1 MTVTEARDYEADIDG
16 AFDAGDLNR
25 AEELAGAYRRAA
37 EMSSHPEPAR
47 DPRWRTA
54 YFSAQVALAAG
65 RLRTAQDL
73 LLPLWEDAP
82 RLPAELATRLGLLLA
97 EAHARLGHASEARAL
112 LDTLPASQI
121 ESHPLL
127 TVRWLRVRLA
137 LDGAPPLRDALA
149 RCDAALQQRGDAP
162 NRAVLACDEGR
173 AWDRAGDLPRAA
185 ECWRRAERFT
195 AASSGIDAI
204 RADVLVQLG
213 RLDHLRGYLGAALD
227 RFDAACRCAGGGP
240 HAAEATLRRALVR
253 LELGRREDA
262 AAEVAPLL
270 DGPPGALPEEL
281 RPLADLART
290 LLTEAGAGGGA
301 SDEVCAY
308 AAARRGDTDA
318 ARSLYAAAL
327 ATEPSPERRAR
338 LVLALGLLA
347 AGRREAV
354 EARSWLSEAEA
365 LARSNNLPEVLARVL
380 QMTGQ
385 MAAEEES
392 DDERARGLFEE
403 AVLIMEMQAGRFR
416 NIIDVHAYRQT
427 RGSVLR
433 HLLRSACRRGDTTR
447 VFQYQE
453 LERGRL
459 LLDLLQTAGEK
470 RPGLLL
476 FRQPEFVELETQIAA
491 CEKALLEAG
500 KDGPPDDH
508 EQELR
513 RRRQELLL
521 KQDRLFEQLLG
532 DRGRLGDSLL
542 PALPTLADLQR
553 ALPAK
558 TIYVAPA
565 LVADELYVL
574 VVTRG
579 GPASVLRG
587 LGSAET
593 LRQNLEGVRGCLTS
607 QLARYRQGLPMGRAE
622 RSELDERLD
631 VLGRGPLGTALA
643 EALGSPSDRPQRVVW
658 VPDGPLHGFPVHAL
672 RMKGRYL
679 IEDFEFVWTF
689 SGALLV
695 HQAHTRKQRRGRFRP
710 ALVVADKPTVLPEAE
725 REGDGVAASFLW
737 GRRLP
742 ADVANRKSLR
752 SWLARARLAH
762 FACHAEFDGQRPLAA
777 RLNLP
782 SGEAVHAL
790 EWLEE
795 PVAGLPLV
803 TLSACRSAEV
813 APLVGREVFGLVTG
827 LLGGGVRAVLAGL
840 WPVADRE
847 VPPLM
852 WRFYRHR
859 LLHELPT
866 ALALAQRETLE
877 APGGS
882 ALFWAVF
889 ALFGDGEAIP
899 APGILGRFL
908 ARRRLRQHLRCFPA

>member
-1 MTVTEARDYEADIDG
+1 MTGTEARNYEADIDD

-25 AEELAGAYRRAA
+25 AEELADAYRRAA
-37 EMSSHPEPAR
+37 QAASHPEPAR
-47 DPRWRTA
+47 NPRWRAA
-54 YFSAQVALAAG
+54 YCSAQVALAAG
-65 RLRTAQDL
+65 RLRAALDL

-82 RLPAELATRLGLLLA
+82 RLPTELAVRLRLLLA
-97 EAHARLGHASEARAL
+97 EAHARLGQASAARAL
-112 LDTLPASQI
+112 LDRLPASQI
-121 ESHPLL
+121 EPHPLL

-149 RCDAALQQRGDAP
+149 NCDAALKQRGDAS

-195 AASSGIDAI
+195 AASSGTDVI

-213 RLDHLRGYLGAALD
+213 RLDHLRGHLGAALD
-227 RFDAACRCAGGGP
+227 RFGAACRCAGGGP
-240 HAAEATLRRALVR
+240 HAVEATLRRALVR
-253 LELGRREDA
+253 LELGRREEA
-262 AAEVAPLL
+262 AVEIAPLL
-270 DGPPGALPEEL
+270 DGLTGALPEEL
-281 RPLADLART
+281 RPLADMARS
-290 LLTEAGAGGGA
+290 LLIGTGAGASA
-301 SDEVCAY
+301 SDEACAY
-308 AAARRGDTDA
+308 AAAQRGDTDA

-347 AGRREAV
+347 AGRRDAV
-354 EARSWLSEAEA
+354 EARAWLSEAEA
-365 LARSNNLPEVLARVL
+365 LARSNNLPEVLVRVL

-403 AVLIMEMQAGRFR
+403 AVLITEMQAGRLR
-416 NIIDVHAYRQT
+416 NV
-427 RGSVLR
+427 
-433 HLLRSACRRGDTTR
+433 
-447 VFQYQE
+447 
-453 LERGRL
+453 
-459 LLDLLQTAGEK
+459 
-470 RPGLLL
+470 
-476 FRQPEFVELETQIAA
+476 
-491 CEKALLEAG
+491 
-500 KDGPPDDH
+500 
-508 EQELR
+508 
-513 RRRQELLL
+513 
-521 KQDRLFEQLLG
+521 
-532 DRGRLGDSLL
+532 
-542 PALPTLADLQR
+542 ADLQR

-558 TIYVAPA
+558 TVYVAPA
-565 LVADELYVL
+565 LVADELYLL

-579 GPASVLRG
+579 SSANVLRG
-587 LGSAET
+587 LGSAEA

-607 QLARYRQGLPMGRAE
+607 QLARYRRGLPMGRAE

-658 VPDGPLHGFPVHAL
+658 VPDGPLQGFPVHAL
-672 RMKGRYL
+672 RIKGRYL

-695 HQAHTRKQRRGRFRP
+695 HQAKTRKQRRGRFRP
-710 ALVVADKPTVLPEAE
+710 AVVVADKPTVLPEAE

-737 GRRLP
+737 SRRLP
-742 ADVANRKSLR
+742 TNVANRKSLR
-752 SWLARARLAH
+752 SWLARARVVH

-840 WPVADRE
+840 WTVADRE

-866 ALALAQRETLE
+866 ALALAQRETLG

-882 ALFWAVF
+882 PLFWAVF

-908 ARRRLRQHLRCFPA
+908 ARRRLRQHLRCFPV